1 MVAKYGVSGGKVARK
16 EEKEAKEAEF
26 FFHAK
31 RQRGIRVWL
40 HAKRRRRQRGVSF
53 FSRKEAKRQRGIRVL
68 LHAKRRRRQR
78 GRVFFPAKTQRGK
91 EA

>member
-26 FFHAK
+26 FFP
-31 RQRGIRVWL
+31 QR
-40 HAKRRRRQRGVSF
+40 
-53 FSRKEAKRQRGIRVL
+53 RKEAKRHKGLVARKEEKE
-68 LHAKRRRRQR
+68 AKEAEF
-78 GRVFFPAKTQRGK
+78 FFPAKTQRGK